1 MASGLY
7 LTLLMGPMV
16 PIPAPKV
23 LMDALTSVT
32 VTVAAGSQSGFQLS
46 FTLANRSPLQT
57 LMLLAG
63 GSPQPIWRV
72 VVMATVGGLPQV
84 LMDGIVQHHEVTPD
98 AMTGSAKLTVTGK
111 DLTALMDLQQ
121 VPGLPFP
128 GMSPDVRV
136 LTILS
141 KYAAFGIIPMVIP
154 VMAPDVPV
162 PTQQIPSQQ
171 GTDFAYINQLATEN
185 GYVFYLIPGPLPGTS
200 QAYWGPE
207 VRIGVPQPALNVN
220 MDSWTNVEN
229 LNFRYAPESA
239 VTPIVYIQDETS
251 GATIPVPIPAVNPLS
266 PPMGLAI
273 PIPQRTEQ
281 MNNTAKLSPSQALM
295 QGFAKATQT
304 GDVVFGTGTVDVL
317 RYGQILNSRQLV
329 GVRGAGIAFDGLYY
343 IESTTHT
350 INKGK
355 YKQSF
360 QLKRN
365 GLITNTPIVP
375 TRPY

>member
-251 GATIPVPIPAVNPLS
+251 GTTIPVPIPAVNPLS

-281 MNNTAKLSPSQALM
+281 MNNTAKLTPSQALM

>member
-16 PIPAPKV
+16 PMPAPKV
-23 LMDALTSVT
+23 LMDAFTEAT
-32 VTVAAGSQSGFQLS
+32 VTVAAGSRSGFELT

-63 GSPQPIWRV
+63 STPLQTWRV
-72 VVMATVGGLPQV
+72 VIVATVGLPQV
-84 LMDGIVQHHEVTPD
+84 LMDGIVQHHEVLPD
-98 AMTGSAKLTVTGK
+98 AMTGSAKLVVKGQ

-121 VPGLPFP
+121 FPGLPFP
-128 GMSPDVRV
+128 GMGPDVRV
-136 LTILS
+136 ATILG
-141 KYAAFGIIPMVIP
+141 KYAAFGVMPMVTPILE
-154 VMAPDVPV
+154 PDIQV
-162 PTQQIPSQQ
+162 PTDRIPSQQ

-185 GYVFYLIPGPLPGTS
+185 GYVFYLIPGPLPGAS

-207 VRIGVPQPALNVN
+207 VRIGIPQPALNVN

-229 LNFRYAPESA
+229 LNFRYAPETA
-239 VTPIVYIQDETS
+239 VMPIVYIQDQTS
-251 GATIPVPIPAVNPLS
+251 GTTIPMPIPSVNPLS

-281 MNNTAKLSPSQALM
+281 MNDTAKLTPSQALA
-295 QGFAKATQT
+295 QGFAKAVQT
-304 GDVVFGTGTVDVL
+304 GDVVSGTGTVDVL
-317 RYGQILNSRQLV
+317 RYGQIVNSRQLI

-343 IESTTHT
+343 VESTTHT
-350 INKGK
+350 IKKGS

-360 QLKRN
+360 SLKRN

>member
-16 PIPAPKV
+16 PLPAPKV
-23 LMDALTSVT
+23 LMDAFTSAT
-32 VTVAAGSQSGFQLS
+32 VTVAAGSRSGFELT

-63 GSPQPIWRV
+63 STPLQTWRV
-72 VVMATVGGLPQV
+72 VIIATVGLPQV
-84 LMDGIVQHHEVTPD
+84 LMDGIVQHHEVLPD
-98 AMTGSAKLTVTGK
+98 AMTGSAKLVVKGQ

-121 VPGLPFP
+121 FQGLPFP

-136 LTILS
+136 LTILG
-141 KYAAFGIIPMVIP
+141 KYAAFGVVPMVTP
-154 VMAPDVPV
+154 VMEPDIQVPV
-162 PTQQIPSQQ
+162 DKIPAQQ
-171 GTDFAYINQLATEN
+171 GTDFAYVNQLATEN

-229 LNFRYAPESA
+229 LNFRYAPETA
-239 VTPIVYIQDETS
+239 VTPIIYIQDQTS
-251 GATIPVPIPAVNPLS
+251 GTTLPMPIPSVNPLS

-281 MNNTAKLSPSQALM
+281 MNDTAKLTPSQALA
-295 QGFAKATQT
+295 QGFAKAVQT
-304 GDVVFGTGTVDVL
+304 GDVVSGTGTIDVL
-317 RYGQILNSRQLV
+317 RYGQILYSRQLV
-329 GVRGAGIAFDGLYY
+329 GVRGAGIAFDGIHYV
-343 IESTTHT
+343 ESTTHT
-350 INKGK
+350 ITKGK
-355 YKQSF
+355 YKQDF
-360 QLKRN
+360 ALKRN
-365 GLITNTPIVP
+365 GLIANTPIVP

>member
-1 MASGLY
+1 
-7 LTLLMGPMV
+7 MV

-251 GATIPVPIPAVNPLS
+251 GTTIPVPIPAVNPLS

-281 MNNTAKLSPSQALM
+281 MNNTAKLTPSQALM

>member
-16 PIPAPKV
+16 PLPPPKV
-23 LMDALTSVT
+23 LMDAFTSAT
-32 VTVAAGSQSGFQLS
+32 VTVAAGSRSGFELT

-57 LMLLAG
+57 MMLLAG
-63 GSPQPIWRV
+63 NAPLQTWRV
-72 VVMATVGGLPQV
+72 VIIATVGLPQV
-84 LMDGIVQHHEVTPD
+84 LMDGIVQHHEVLPD
-98 AMTGSAKLTVTGK
+98 AMTGSAKLVVKGQ

-121 VPGLPFP
+121 FQGLPFP

-136 LTILS
+136 LTILG
-141 KYAAFGIIPMVIP
+141 KYAAFGVMPMVIP
-154 VMAPDVPV
+154 VMEPDIQVPV
-162 PTQQIPSQQ
+162 DKIPAQQ
-171 GTDFAYINQLATEN
+171 GTDFAYINQLAKEN

-207 VRIGVPQPALNVN
+207 VRIGLPQPALNVN

-229 LNFRYAPESA
+229 LNFRYAPETA
-239 VTPIVYIQDETS
+239 VTPVVYIQNQTS
-251 GATIPVPIPAVNPLS
+251 GTTLPMPIPSVNPLS

-281 MNNTAKLSPSQALM
+281 MNDTAKLTPSQALA
-295 QGFAKATQT
+295 QGFAKAVET
-304 GDVVFGTGTVDVL
+304 GDVVSGTGTIDVL
-317 RYGQILNSRQLV
+317 RYGQILYSRQLV
-329 GVRGAGIAFDGLYY
+329 GVRGAGIAFDGVYY
-343 IESTTHT
+343 VESTTHT

-355 YKQSF
+355 YKQDFS
-360 QLKRN
+360 LKRN
-365 GLITNTPIVP
+365 GLISNTPIVP